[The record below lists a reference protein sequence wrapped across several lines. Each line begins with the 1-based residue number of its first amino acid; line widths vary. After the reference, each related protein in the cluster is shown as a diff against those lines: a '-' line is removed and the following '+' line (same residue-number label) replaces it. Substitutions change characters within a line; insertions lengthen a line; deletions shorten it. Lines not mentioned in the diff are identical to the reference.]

1 MDKALTPYVKG
12 GGAHKYEEE
21 LKRMYGATDGNFAS
35 NAGAFSAM
43 TQDAL
48 TVQYST
54 APALCTHA
62 AFSCRRPSPL
72 NCPCLIT
79 RPVLK
84 CSTTCPSLSLTSLS
98 PSMRQVLN
106 DVPFSI
112 PPYFA
117 LLARAIVTLEGIAL
131 TGDPNYGIILESYPF
146 VARKLL
152 SEDRPEI
159 QKALQGTL

>member
-1 MDKALTPYVKG
+1 MKSLPYTHTAFHVVVLLTATAITTALICPRLC
-12 GGAHKYEEE
+12 H
-21 LKRMYGATDGNFAS
+21 
-35 NAGAFSAM
+35 
-43 TQDAL
+43 
-48 TVQYST
+48 
-54 APALCTHA
+54 APRT
-62 AFSCRRPSPL
+62 
-72 NCPCLIT
+72 
-79 RPVLK
+79 
-84 CSTTCPSLSLTSLS
+84 
-98 PSMRQVLN
+98 QVLN